1 MVTAIVLMSVEG
13 KLVNQIAEK
22 LANREGISE
31 CYSVGGSYDL
41 VAIIRVPRNEDLA
54 RLVTEHI
61 APLDGVLATETLL
74 AFKAHSKHDL
84 EAMFAVGL

>member
-13 KLVNQIAEK
+13 KRVNEIAEQ
-22 LANREGISE
+22 LANTDGISE

-54 RLVTEHI
+54 TLVTEHI

-84 EAMFAVGL
+84 EAMFSVGL

>member
-1 MVTAIVLMSVEG
+1 MLMSVEG

-22 LANREGISE
+22 LANTEGISE